1 MHFLGTYEYAMDERG
16 RVPMPPRFRDSLKD
30 GVILTQGAP
39 DRCVRGFSTGNFE
52 QQAGLYT
59 SEPGIHRDGR
69 IMRRQFFARAFPAE
83 LDRQGRVL
91 VPSQLRRFAD
101 LIDQV
106 VVIGVGE
113 GFEVWSA
120 GSFNEVMAAE
130 EQDYARALESAEG
143 R

>member
-16 RVPMPPRFRDSLKD
+16 RVPMPPRFRDSLRD

-39 DRCVRGFSTGNFE
+39 DRCIRGFSTASFD

-59 SEPGIHRDGR
+59 AEPGIHRDGR
-69 IMRRQFFARAFPAE
+69 IMRRQFFARAYPAE

-91 VPSQLRRFAD
+91 IPSPLRRFAE

-113 GFEVWSA
+113 GFEIWRAS
-120 GSFNEVMAAE
+120 SFEDVMKAE
-130 EQDYARALESAEG
+130 EEDFARAIETVQG